1 MLNKYIWNLYLKSG
15 GNKVVEMFRRNLSE
29 KLTLEYAEEV
39 VRMRRVYCVMSELQL
54 LMREQIEDLIRLYG
68 NKQIDILC
76 FCRVFIWDYIL

>member
-39 VRMRRVYCVMSELQL
+39 VRMRRVYCVMNELQL
-54 LMREQIEDLIRLYG
+54 LMREQMM
-68 NKQIDILC
+68 
-76 FCRVFIWDYIL
+76 

>member
-39 VRMRRVYCVMSELQL
+39 VRMRRVYCVMNELQY
-54 LMREQIEDLIRLYG
+54 QQAYDAIYIVQSDDKIETTRSTWI
-68 NKQIDILC
+68 I
-76 FCRVFIWDYIL
+76 